1 MSHAS
6 WQRNLAYL
14 ALLIRETHMWKKNL
28 ALIGLKFAVVACF
41 AQTAVAQSLR
51 IDGANATEVDKLF
64 ISQGG
69 YGSNWLN
76 DPLEDVYKELPR
88 ANHVSMISG
97 DCEADSLVYAQIT
110 DPGSTANTQ
119 DVPYLAYCKDGKF
132 SVPIYAVNGVAQ
144 MVGIRTVDL
153 LVRKCRFDRAVSG
166 GIECFGPS
174 STAPTSEVRMR
185 KTVQVSDVELR
196 NDDPGKLSAFGSN
209 RYLSLFPQPGSTLL
223 SMPGN
228 NYVYV
233 LAAVGN
239 SAYAILPG
247 NFDPVCTSEG
257 KFPPPPLKI
266 SFDGQCYDMVVVPS
280 QNLANEW
287 LINYQNGN
295 IGVPRITFS
304 FGSLLSGMSGQVRF
318 FGGFAKDL
326 SDLVENHRWHAVGV
340 YYD

>member
-110 DPGSTANTQ
+110 APGSTANTQ

-185 KTVQVSDVELR
+185 KTVLDAHTRARTR
-196 NDDPGKLSAFGSN
+196 N
-209 RYLSLFPQPGSTLL
+209 R
-223 SMPGN
+223 
-228 NYVYV
+228 
-233 LAAVGN
+233 
-239 SAYAILPG
+239 
-247 NFDPVCTSEG
+247 
-257 KFPPPPLKI
+257 
-266 SFDGQCYDMVVVPS
+266 
-280 QNLANEW
+280 
-287 LINYQNGN
+287 
-295 IGVPRITFS
+295 
-304 FGSLLSGMSGQVRF
+304 
-318 FGGFAKDL
+318 AKKD
-326 SDLVENHRWHAVGV
+326 A
-340 YYD
+340 

>member
-1 MSHAS
+1 
-6 WQRNLAYL
+6 
-14 ALLIRETHMWKKNL
+14 MWKKNL

-110 DPGSTANTQ
+110 APGSTANTQ